1 MLKDVFR
8 LSSIKKNRVVIDD
21 YAHHPT
27 EIKAVFDTLE
37 LSFPQDKK
45 CVVFQPHLFSRTRDF
60 MEDFASVL
68 SLFDRVILL
77 EIYPA
82 RELPIP
88 GINSKALKDKIKG
101 PPVEILSKEGLENT
115 LTKVNERVI
124 TLLGAGD
131 IGAEVETIKHKL
143 MLYETI

>member
-1 MLKDVFR
+1 M
-8 LSSIKKNRVVIDD
+8 VI
-21 YAHHPT
+21 PPIT
-27 EIKAVFDTLE
+27 V
-37 LSFPQDKK
+37 
-45 CVVFQPHLFSRTRDF
+45 
-60 MEDFASVL
+60 
-68 SLFDRVILL
+68 
-77 EIYPA
+77 
-82 RELPIP
+82 PIP